1 MESITKQTEKN
12 LVLKRLLK
20 YLTIVV
26 GSAIY
31 AVGFQFFMFPNSIV
45 SGGIVGISMI
55 INHFTQWPVGVMT
68 IIMNIPLFAVAWRY
82 FGLDFLIGSLVGM
95 ALSSAFVDLFA
106 LTGIS
111 LTNDPML
118 ASIIGGVIKGFG
130 LGVIYYVGT
139 TTGGVDIVAKL
150 LRMKY
155 PHINLGT
162 LLMLLDAAIIGA
174 YAIIFHIY
182 ESAMYSVIAMFVVSK
197 VIDLVLYGIDNSCI
211 CYIISERS
219 QDISDEIISG
229 HMHRGVTILDGRGA
243 YSGKEKQVI
252 MCVIKRQQIS
262 EIRRIIR
269 NIDENAFFI
278 VSDAKNVFGN
288 GFESIKDNN

>member
-1 MESITKQTEKN
+1 MDSIKAQMKN
-12 LVLKRLLK
+12 NGVFRRIVQYLV
-20 YLTIVV
+20 IVI
-26 GSAIY
+26 GSVIY
-31 AVGFQFFMFPNSIV
+31 AVGFQFFMYPNSIV
-45 SGGIVGISMI
+45 PGGASGVAMI
-55 INHFTQWPVGVMT
+55 INRLIPVPVGVMT
-68 IIMNIPLFAVAWRY
+68 IILNIPLFIVAWRY
-82 FGLDFLIGSLVGM
+82 FGLDFLISSLVGM
-95 ALSSAFVDLFA
+95 ALSSVCVDLFA
-106 LTGIS
+106 
-111 LTNDPML
+111 ML
-118 ASIIGGVIKGFG
+118 DIALSYAVIGGAIKGFG

-182 ESAMYSVIAMFVVSK
+182 ESAMYSIIAMFVVSK
-197 VIDLVLYGIDNSCI
+197 VIDLVLYGIDNSCV

-219 QDISDEIISG
+219 KDISDEIISG

>member
-219 QDISDEIISG
+219 QEISNEIISG